1 MMLLA
6 TMVAEAQISIGGNV
20 YGGGNAGNT
29 GGSTSVTVYAG
40 DINAVF
46 GGARIANVEGSAF
59 VHIDGEHASNYIV
72 VNKVYGGN
80 DIAGTIGSST
90 TIPTKLTEVG
100 TEKGKNNIDN
110 TWNAFVR
117 ISTKTTTTGTGDE
130 AITTEAADAQKI
142 YIGQLFGGGNGDY
155 YYYNNDDTHEI
166 YESEQAYKDHEAPIA
181 TNTTAFISPD
191 LGKTY
196 LEILGGSIV
205 YAYGGGN
212 NATITNRTVI
222 ALKNPSK
229 VVTSIVDAT
238 NPNADDN
245 GELLT
250 NARFEDK
257 MGINTTFS
265 YPKSDAFQI
274 GRLFGG
280 NNKADMAIRPRW
292 NLQEGK
298 VRNLYGGGN
307 EGRMT
312 SPEGLL
318 LQVEGAGM
326 VVDNVYG
333 GCRKADVIPL
343 DENGTAVPY
352 PLVQL
357 PTADNPNHI
366 PAGYASRV
374 RVVAGHVNNVYGGND
389 ISGNVYAGNTV
400 GIMTHI
406 YGDVYGGGNGSY
418 AYTDNKKLKDDP
430 RWSDF
435 YYDSDQVLTSAEKAA
450 VTDNKLLS
458 VTALN
463 KVRPNAEKVSILVR
477 GTAANPTIVDG
488 GLYVGGNSA
497 SLRENVYGASS
508 GDQTHIKIGS
518 HVIIDNVFLGNN
530 GENMI
535 KYNEAEDPVSLRGE
549 GVLRTFKRTD
559 IASDGSRFNSMDL
572 TDKDV
577 FAKYMEGCAMK
588 VKSTVV
594 FESQANGD
602 AVDYIPYSTHF
613 GSFYCGGNVGS
624 MITEGMT
631 TINFNYPVIIYDKLV
646 GGCNN
651 AVVLASGYNA
661 RYEGGVIG
669 DPDPAEVGKIGNKL
683 TLNLSGLSI
692 EPRRWRDENDK
703 SHVNDLIW
711 NVVDKDGN
719 PVNPEDIPAIP
730 ADGKSVAADL
740 ERRLVGGNIYGGC
753 CTSGIVNGNVIIN
766 ANATLMDRD
775 KLFDE
780 VEAVGEGLYGDDVLD
795 HDTQRYTIKT
805 RQSGVILDE
814 QGMDVLGSALCLFG
828 GGKGRE
834 TEIWGSTTVNLNKG
848 FVFQVFGG
856 SEEGIIGK
864 AVTTGGTYT
873 FKGKSFKQDDKY
885 SCTINLRSPSD
896 ANAEAEFIY
905 GGGFLGP
912 VCGNTILN
920 LGKGRVFN
928 TFAGACNA
936 DILGHTETYMGRQVK
951 DDGTLGEGF
960 PYIED
965 YIYGGN
971 DLGGR
976 ILGTADFTSRVRD
989 AVASKIHNADA
1000 PKNVSAYVEYQQ
1012 GHALGIFGGCY
1023 GTYDYTDPEY
1033 KDFFYT
1039 TGSEGQTSANLGTAR
1054 PGYTKPRMDKAFVNF
1069 RPLNDDRL
1077 KVNEDNVIGE
1087 IYGAGQGSPGDGD
1100 RDIMQQG
1107 SYILVDIPDDMTN
1120 FDKDHGNLQVW
1131 GAGAWSGLGMREYV
1145 DPATRNQAKLD
1156 GVSAIIDL
1164 PRGQL
1169 SAVYGGS
1176 YKEGFTRRTVV
1187 NVPTGS
1193 TVKLNSI
1200 FGGAYGIDNEEI
1212 CDVYEGNVNW
1222 NSVNA
1227 LVGNLYGGNN
1237 NARRTLYGR
1246 VNVNAPVWSDKTT
1259 GYMATVYGAG
1269 YGENTW
1275 SQYTEVNLNKGSHVY
1290 MVYGGGHNGRVSN
1303 VATTKV
1309 DYGDEDLAGLKIAD
1323 PYENDAY
1330 VENGLNN
1337 PLAKARHD
1345 GKKYNT
1351 NVIINKGAIV
1361 GSYAL
1366 GSTPGFVV
1374 TGGYAYGGGMGSP
1387 DKSRSGD
1394 VNGTTYIALLG
1405 GTVEKDLV
1413 AAGSV
1418 GSVFDRYGTDKDDNK
1433 LKDDFGNDFV
1443 ASATAYI
1450 GGGVVRNVF
1459 GGGYMGSVG
1468 KHKTTGQLKNKDGD
1482 SVTDKDGNPVIGE
1495 IDADISASTE
1505 GDIPAEAYVIIG
1517 IREDQTSED
1526 RAAALNY
1533 AKSESADNDD
1543 TYGFYN
1549 GIPAVQRNV
1558 YGGGE
1563 GEDKAGGRGG
1573 AVFGR
1578 TNVILNNGRI
1588 GYDWLNG
1595 KFVEKL
1601 NDETWIAENP
1611 NDSIGRLRDYGN
1623 IFGGGYSDRSNVDET
1638 NVVMYG
1644 GILRGSLHG
1653 GAELAAIGRGSTRE
1667 SGVANHKR
1675 DFQAIYKAG
1684 KTHVEMYNGHVKRNI
1699 FGGGKGYNVLGF
1711 GGKNELYTD
1720 GYVFGQT
1727 EVYIHGGEVGTE
1739 EGLASNNGNVFG
1751 GGDVGYVYSKG
1762 YSNPNS
1768 RKTGTGSPNHYYY
1781 YYNDGTGDKLT
1792 EDCKVVVSPYLQ
1804 VKPGE
1809 SITYND
1815 KTYNAYDYVPT
1826 EYLNTLPK
1834 KNPTTKHFDGDW
1846 LKLYTGVNNGVEG
1859 ETEDTEERGIHIR
1872 NAVFAG
1878 GNVSSNNDKT
1888 YANATTVFGNTTATL
1903 FDVYH
1908 RDFITVG
1915 TEHIGGIYGG
1925 GNLSV
1930 VDGYRELNITNYG
1943 TDYYGLDSQITLDE
1957 YKSLSNRERAYFQ
1970 LQYICSVDEVKF
1982 GDITYV
1988 KDQILKEDEYLKLL
2002 EKYPLAKNAFTPYGF
2017 CSIYAGR
2024 LLNTIQRA
2032 DFCGVFGSRMVLQG
2046 AKDRVADVGEDI
2058 DYTINRIGEVSL
2070 NQQRSIISEDLAL
2083 NDNPAHGEDYKD
2095 IDNALHGN
2103 YFGIYSVVNYMGNL
2117 TSDVHFGDFYRGTDG
2132 KVDVNQTYYGYKKAQ
2147 PTSSKRNYG
2156 SSYNQVALASG
2167 VFLEL
2172 TTENSTSDHK
2182 DYGYVTG
2189 VIELDLINVKR
2200 DEVGGGFV
2208 YAKNEHRIPRRYPQK
2223 ENVVLSEY
2231 NKKIGNEA
2239 ITYKQFRYYS
2249 NQEGPWPEQDA
2260 ENVGDESD
2268 DDLYKYV
2275 VYETSGNFIH
2285 PKKRIVDDCY
2295 PINNAYIEGHTPYS
2309 EAHYW
2314 YVKGDVYIYDQKVS
2328 AYTGSANAY
2337 SKEVHLPLTI
2347 TAASHGRLQL
2357 LNVKPNLYAYY
2368 MPTEETG
2375 VDKVKIGSRE
2385 DPATHEPID
2394 KVWVNN
2400 DADSY
2405 ELNDVITWWDWH
2417 QLSATERTYFVTQT
2431 YVNCITC
2438 TIDGKEYEA
2447 GTYVMDD
2454 KDFTTFKET
2463 DHTIINAAGD
2473 ATTVDFVFRPS
2484 NNIGHDTGYVL
2495 TLDMNSPKVWD
2506 DYYTAIDNSST
2517 TTTITKAAYTT
2528 LTKED
2533 PAEQYN
2539 YREGPT
2545 FRPLETGVY
2554 GQRQYEEGA
2563 VITKET
2569 YDNSTPGSGDQAT
2582 MEKAYVAFK
2591 TVTYTYNDQQKTAH
2605 PGTPIPESEYNAID
2619 ATAKASFGSALM
2631 CTSTVKLSSENY
2643 MLYGDL
2649 KTQEE
2654 IDKMKDDFAGI
2665 TNDAGTITSYTSL
2678 ADEIQSSMTPAY
2690 ICSKAGGWGGIK
2702 LDNDKNYNAIMAW
2715 CSLSKSDRIDLEGHD
2730 RFTFNYDGLDLIN
2743 DADYLK
2749 VNVNDVESPDHGR
2762 TVQAFHSPYTD
2773 LVPVEYS
2780 AVYDQE
2786 EDKTVEF
2793 IDGTPSK
2800 TFSKNADDANKRI
2813 TNKQFEAVRNDQRHY
2828 TRISVKSGGE
2838 TIYIATENFVYN
2850 GIPYGMG
2857 QVVEESVATLNQDEV
2872 EEVWFTNT
2880 ESTAIIK
2887 YYCYE
2892 DYGSV
2897 KKGTII
2903 DESAYAALPNH
2914 QKYFVIQGQE
2924 PTETT
2929 TLYVSRESDIY
2940 DLTKKKVITVVY
2952 QYTYYEDED
2961 DGSVKL
2967 TNELHVVNIHLEL
2980 ESGVPQIGQLNPPS
2994 IVLPG
2999 DAVGLRAPDVKPGL
3013 YEILTNGWELY
3024 DNYDSA
3030 VKHQNGTSFVNNST
3044 PVYWYQNQ
3052 KAYVAFYSKTYMG
3065 YTYSNP
3071 VPVSVANYH
3080 DLDAVMQDKEH
3091 HMYVDHPA
3099 VERDSKIYIDSR
3111 YCKSDATKSE
3121 LDLLKDFFDLSVLNT
3136 TPAAGSALEGH
3147 ALLNSRVSGAN
3158 NLEFFLR
3165 SNVSPKA
3172 YITWNSIGGGT
3183 NDPCFAGTLHG
3194 DGYTI
3199 SGLSSSLFEK
3209 LCGDVYNL
3217 GVTGSFTGAGV
3228 AETGEGY
3235 VENCWV
3241 KTTGTP
3247 VKGEG
3252 HYAVFGNPT
3261 RDTNPDTNPRGPIQ
3275 VENCYYPESN
3285 DYQTPPTG
3293 DGYKHGRPT
3302 QMPDKDFYN
3311 GEVAYNLNGFYLKK
3325 RYYDHEVPGG
3335 DDAKEYLYLKSESNT
3350 TLPTDMS
3357 TAMYPA
3363 TYAVYQP
3370 GVKVPEGEQKP
3381 WLGYVENRFYDGDY
3395 RYANGEIPT
3404 TVDIRVRTVTTGE
3417 GDEAVTTTHFTPIW
3431 PDDYLF
3437 FGQALTYGH
3446 VGNREH
3452 QETPS
3457 RINKSQERI
3466 LTTADGNRVY
3476 RAPAYFRSK
3485 DVGVAHFNPYAIFAQ
3500 TKKDEPTVIVYKDM
3514 TAIDFSGGKANDVHN
3529 QYKYGWS
3536 NDNKHFFYPLL
3547 DDDGLTLF
3555 QNMDLTRNLL
3565 VYTGAAGGTGEGETP
3580 TASQKTANV
3589 VGTYLHDEAYEE
3601 SNSTYH
3607 TVAPWD
3613 SESDAVRGHWVQK
3626 MGEDNY
3632 VASLDHLL
3640 VDLYDFNAPIA
3651 YSFADGKR
3659 MWYQRKPDNYVGMK
3673 KDDGTFTDSRSGWEG
3688 VSLPF
3693 KADIVTTN
3701 KKGEIT
3707 HFYSGSKESANGTQT
3722 KVGHEYWLRELKEGG
3737 KPSTSDANVYEAIF
3751 SYPDANS
3758 DDGDKN
3764 YTNTFLWDYYYSLNN
3779 RDDLNRDDYQQG
3791 DDNGKYYSEPRTHKD
3806 YPRLAAATP
3815 YIIGFPGERY
3825 YEFDLSG
3832 NFKAETTYSPNPEQL
3847 GAQTITFASAMG
3859 ANIGVSDDE
3868 IAGVTTDGYTFMPT
3882 YLNNPAIASDNNLY
3896 MLSST
3901 GSSYDKTAD
3910 VSAVSI
3916 NAFRPYFVAKTPSQG
3931 AKKRVAE
3938 RIVFSMSGETSFT
3951 FEDNDPSKEEADGEL
3966 RFYTKKHLIGVESSL
3981 NKETEVYIVNTS
3993 GLTIDRF
4000 TIQPGETIETPVPMS
4015 GVYILRAA
4023 KGRYNK
4029 KVSVK

>member
-1 MMLLA
+1 MA
-6 TMVAEAQISIGGNV
+6 QAQINIGGNV
-20 YGGGNAGNT
+20 YGGGNAGKT
-29 GGSTSVTVYAG
+29 GGSTSVTVHAG

-46 GGARIANVEGSAF
+46 GGARMANVEGSAF
-59 VHIDGEHASNYIV
+59 VHVDGEHASKYIV
-72 VNKVYGGN
+72 INKLYGGN
-80 DIAGTIGSST
+80 DIAGTIGTSAD
-90 TIPTKLTEVG
+90 IPTELTEVIKDNM
-100 TEKGKNNIDN
+100 TDKEKEGKNNIDN

-130 AITTEAADAQKI
+130 AITTEAEGAQKI

-155 YYYNNDDTHEI
+155 YYRNDGDKHEI
-166 YESEQAYKDHEAPIA
+166 YESEQAYKNNETPIA
-181 TNTTAFISPD
+181 TNTTGFILPD

-229 VVTSIVDAT
+229 VVTSIIDRS
-238 NPNADDN
+238 NPNANTDPEKGDV

-318 LQVEGAGM
+318 LQIEGKGM

-333 GCRKADVIPL
+333 GCRKADVMPL
-343 DENGTAVPY
+343 DDDGKLVPY
-352 PLVQL
+352 SQVQL
-357 PTADNPNHI
+357 DPADNPNNI

-374 RVVAGHVNNVYGGND
+374 RVKAGHVNNVYGGND

-418 AYTDNKKLKDDP
+418 AYTDNVKLKDNP

-435 YYDSDQVLTSAEKAA
+435 YYDPDEVLRAA
-450 VTDNKLLS
+450 GVSGVSPELRS

-463 KVRPNAEKVSILVR
+463 LIRPNAEKVSILVR
-477 GTAANPTIVDG
+477 GTEGNPTIVDG

-497 SLRENVYGASS
+497 SLRENVAGASS
-508 GDQTHIKIGS
+508 GDKTHIKIGS
-518 HVIIDNVFLGNN
+518 HVIIDKVFLGNN

-535 KYNEAEDPVSLRGE
+535 KDDEAEDPVSLRGE
-549 GVLRTFKRTD
+549 GVLRTLKRTD
-559 IASDGSRFNSMDL
+559 IASDGSKFNSMDL
-572 TDKDV
+572 TKEGV

-588 VKSTVV
+588 EKSAVV
-594 FESQANGD
+594 FENENSGD
-602 AVDYIPYSTHF
+602 ATTYIPYSTQF

-646 GGCNN
+646 GGSNN
-651 AVVLASGYNA
+651 AVVLAGDYNA

-669 DPDPAEVGKIGNKL
+669 NPDSNGNKI
-683 TLNLSGLSI
+683 TMNLSGLAI
-692 EPRRWRDENDK
+692 EPKRWKNENDK
-703 SHVNDLIW
+703 SDVSTLVW
-711 NVVDKDGN
+711 NVVDKDGQK
-719 PVNPEDIPAIP
+719 VNPEDIPAIP
-730 ADGKSVAADL
+730 ADGKAVATDL

-753 CTSGIVNGNVIIN
+753 CTSGVVDGNVIIN
-766 ANATLMDRD
+766 INATLMDRD
-775 KLFDE
+775 KLFDD
-780 VEAVGEGLYGDDVLD
+780 VEAAGEGLYGDDVLEQ
-795 HDTQRYTIKT
+795 DTREYKIIE
-805 RQSGVILDE
+805 RRSGVILDE

-834 TEIWGSTTVNLNKG
+834 TEVWGSTTVNLNQG

-864 AVTTGGTYT
+864 AVDTGGTYT
-873 FKGKSFKQDDKY
+873 FKGKSFKEDEKY

-912 VCGNTILN
+912 VCGNTVLN

-928 TFAGACNA
+928 TFAGSCNA
-936 DILGHTETYMGRQVK
+936 DILGHTETYMGRQIK
-951 DDGTLGEGF
+951 DDGTDGEGF

-971 DLGGR
+971 DLGGS
-976 ILGTADFTSRVRD
+976 ILGKADFTGRIREE
-989 AVASKIHNADA
+989 VASKIHNANA
-1000 PKNVSAYVEYQQ
+1000 PKNVSAYIEYQQ
-1012 GHALGIFGGCY
+1012 GHAKGIFGGCY
-1023 GTYDYTDPEY
+1023 GTYDYKDPEY

-1039 TGSEGQTSANLGTAR
+1039 TGATDATEANLGTAR

-1069 RPLNDDRL
+1069 RPLNDAKL
-1077 KVNEDNVIGE
+1077 KVNGDNTISE
-1087 IYGAGQGSPGDGD
+1087 IYGAGQGQPGDAD
-1100 RDIMQQG
+1100 RDIMQNS
-1107 SYILVDIPDDMTN
+1107 SYILIDIPQDMTN
-1120 FDKDHGNLQVW
+1120 FDKEHGNLQVW
-1131 GAGAWSGLGMREYV
+1131 GAGAWSGLGMRTYV
-1145 DPATRNQAKLD
+1145 EPGATGSAAD
-1156 GVSAIIDL
+1156 AVSAIIDL

-1169 SAVYGGS
+1169 NAAYGGS

-1193 TVKLNSI
+1193 TVKLNKI
-1200 FGGAYGIDNEEI
+1200 FGGAYGISNNDI
-1212 CDVYEGNVNW
+1212 CDVYEGNLNW
-1222 NSVNA
+1222 NSENA
-1227 LVGNLYGGNN
+1227 LTGYLYGGNN

-1259 GYMATVYGAG
+1259 GYMASVFGAG
-1269 YGENTW
+1269 FGENTW
-1275 SQYTEVNLNKGSHVY
+1275 SQYTEVNLNKGSQVY
-1290 MVYGGGHNGRVSN
+1290 MVYGGGHNGRVAN
-1303 VATTKV
+1303 VATTKRMSEI
-1309 DYGDEDLAGLKIAD
+1309 DFEDPTYKGLKIAD
-1323 PYENDAY
+1323 PYENGKAY
-1330 VENGLNN
+1330 VDNGLNN

-1351 NVIINKGAIV
+1351 NVIINKGAVV
-1361 GSYAL
+1361 GSYAP

-1374 TGGYAYGGGMGSP
+1374 TGGYAYGGGMGSS

-1394 VNGTTYIALLG
+1394 VNGTTYIAMLG

-1418 GSVFDRYGTDKDDNK
+1418 GSVFDRYGTDKNGNK

-1443 ASATAYI
+1443 ASATAFI

-1468 KHKTTGQLKNKDGD
+1468 KHKTTGQLKDGD
-1482 SVTDKDGNPVIGE
+1482 GNPVTDKDGNPVIGE
-1495 IDADISASTE
+1495 IDAAINASTE
-1505 GDIPAEAYVIIG
+1505 NDIPAEAYVIIG
-1517 IREDQTSED
+1517 IREDQTSEKL
-1526 RAAALNY
+1526 ATALNY
-1533 AKSESADNDD
+1533 AKSESSDNVG
-1543 TYGFYN
+1543 TYGFFN

-1578 TNVILNNGRI
+1578 TNVIMNNGRI

-1595 KFVEKL
+1595 DFVEKL

-1611 NDSIGRLRDYGN
+1611 NDSIGRLKDYGN
-1623 IFGGGYSDRSNVDET
+1623 IFGGGYSDKSNVDET

-1653 GAELAAIGRGSTRE
+1653 GAELAAIGRGATRE

-1675 DFQAIYKAG
+1675 DFEAIYKAG
-1684 KTHVEMYNGHVKRNI
+1684 KTHVEMYNGHVKRNV

-1727 EVYIHGGEVGTE
+1727 EVYIRGGEVGTE
-1739 EGLASNNGNVFG
+1739 EGLADNNGNVFG

-1768 RKTGTGSPNHYYY
+1768 RKTGTGSPDHYYY
-1781 YYNDGTGDKLT
+1781 YYNDGSGSGDNLT

-1804 VKPGE
+1804 VKPGQ
-1809 SITYND
+1809 SVTYDN

-1834 KNPTTKHFDGDW
+1834 KQEVTDAEGKKTKQFTGDW

-1859 ETEDTEERGIHIR
+1859 ATEDTEERGIHIR

-1915 TEHIGGIYGG
+1915 TEHIGGLYGG

-1982 GDITYV
+1982 GDITYK
-1988 KDQILKEDEYLKLL
+1988 KDQVLKEDEYLKLL
-2002 EKYPLAKNAFTPYGF
+2002 EKYPEAKNSFTPYGF

-2058 DYTINRIGEVSL
+2058 DYTINRLGEVSL
-2070 NQQRSIISEDLAL
+2070 NQQRSAVE
-2083 NDNPAHGEDYKD
+2083 GETGDD
-2095 IDNALHGN
+2095 VLHGN

-2117 TSDVHFGDFYRGTDG
+2117 TSDVHFGDTYRGTDG
-2132 KVDVNQTYYGYKKAQ
+2132 KEVSGQTYYGYKKAQ
-2147 PTSSKRNYG
+2147 PTSSSRNFG
-2156 SSYNQVALASG
+2156 SSFNQVALASG

-2172 TTENSTSDHK
+2172 TTENSTADHK

-2208 YAKNEHRIPRRYPQK
+2208 YAKNEHRIPRRYPNK
-2223 ENVVLSEY
+2223 KNVFLSEY
-2231 NKKIGNEA
+2231 NNLSGNEA
-2239 ITYKQFRYYS
+2239 VSNKQFRYYS
-2249 NQEGPWPEQDA
+2249 AQEGPWPEEGA
-2260 ENVGDESD
+2260 ENVGGETD
-2268 DDLYKYV
+2268 DRLYQYV

-2285 PKKRIVDDCY
+2285 PKKKIVDDCY
-2295 PINNAYIEGHTPYS
+2295 PINNAYIEGRTPYS

-2368 MPTEETG
+2368 MPTDDTG
-2375 VDKVKIGSRE
+2375 VDKVKIGSRV
-2385 DPATHEPID
+2385 DTSGEPID

-2417 QLSATERTYFVTQT
+2417 QLSPTERSYFVTQT
-2431 YVNCITC
+2431 YVNCVTC
-2438 TIDGKEYEA
+2438 TIDDNEYEA
-2447 GTYVMDD
+2447 GTYVMDQAD
-2454 KDFTTFKET
+2454 YDTFMAASHDIRDTQGEHFKDEDGHDIGKS
-2463 DHTIINAAGD
+2463 
-2473 ATTVDFVFRPS
+2473 FVFRSS

-2506 DYYTAIDNSST
+2506 DYYTAIENGGTTST
-2517 TTTITKAAYTT
+2517 TTTTISKVAYGQ
-2528 LTKED
+2528 LSSAD
-2533 PAEQYN
+2533 QYN

-2545 FRPLETGVY
+2545 FRPLTTDVY
-2554 GQRQYEEGA
+2554 GQRQYEEGT

-2591 TVTYTYNDQQKTAH
+2591 TVTYTYNGQQKTAH

-2654 IDKMKDDFAGI
+2654 INKMVVDFANIYDDDGHVI
-2665 TNDAGTITSYTSL
+2665 GHDNAL
-2678 ADEIQSSMTPAY
+2678 EAEIRASMTPAY
-2690 ICSKAGGWGGIK
+2690 ICSKAGGWGGMQ
-2702 LDNDKNYNAIMAW
+2702 LENTKNYDAITAW
-2715 CSLSKSDRIDLEGHD
+2715 CSLPKSDRIDADGKD
-2730 RFTFNYDGLDLIN
+2730 KFTFNYDGLDLIN

-2749 VNVNDVESPDHGR
+2749 VGTSVESPSHER
-2762 TVQAFHSPYTD
+2762 TEQAFHSPYTD

-2780 AVYDQE
+2780 AVFDQAE
-2786 EDKTVEF
+2786 AKTVEF
-2793 IDGTPSK
+2793 NNGTSR
-2800 TFSKNADDANKRI
+2800 TFSPTAADADKRI
-2813 TNKQFEAVRNDQRHY
+2813 TNEQFENVRNDQRHY
-2828 TRISVKSGGE
+2828 TRVSVKSGGE
-2838 TIYIATENFVYN
+2838 IIHIAKDNFVYN
-2850 GIPYGMG
+2850 GIPYGKG
-2857 QVVEESVATLNQDEV
+2857 QVVEETVATLTVNQDKV
-2872 EEVWFTNT
+2872 DAVQFTNT
-2880 ESTAIIK
+2880 GSAADIK

-2892 DYGSV
+2892 DYGNV
-2897 KKGTII
+2897 TKGTVINEE
-2903 DESAYAALPNH
+2903 DYVLLPNH
-2914 QKYFVIQGQE
+2914 QKFFVIQGQE

-2999 DAVGLRAPDVKPGL
+2999 DAVGLRPPEVKPGL

-3024 DNYDSA
+3024 DNYDDA
-3030 VKHQNGTSFVNNST
+3030 IKHQNGTTFVNNST

-3052 KAYVAFYSKTYMG
+3052 KAYVAFYSKTYLG
-3065 YTYSNP
+3065 FTYSNP

-3080 DLDAVMQDKEH
+3080 DLDKVMQDKDN
-3091 HMYVDHPA
+3091 HMFVDHPD
-3099 VERDSKIYIDSR
+3099 VERESKIYIDNR
-3111 YCKSDATKSE
+3111 DCKSDATKSE
-3121 LDLLKDFFDLSVLNT
+3121 LDLLKDFFDLSTQT
-3136 TPAAGSALEGH
+3136 TVATSGATKDH
-3147 ALLNSRVSGAN
+3147 ALLNNRVLGAN

-3165 SNVSPKA
+3165 SDVSPKA
-3172 YITWNSIGGGT
+3172 YTTWNSIGGGA
-3183 NDPCFAGTLHG
+3183 NDPCFSGTLHG

-3199 SGLSSSLFEK
+3199 GNLSSSLFGK
-3209 LCGDVYNL
+3209 LCGNVYNL

-3228 AETGEGY
+3228 AETGDGY

-3241 KTTGTP
+3241 KTSAESGF
-3247 VKGEG
+3247 
-3252 HYAVFGNPT
+3252 AA
-3261 RDTNPDTNPRGPIQ
+3261 DTNPVFGHPTREANDGRGPIQ

-3285 DYQTPPTG
+3285 HYLTKDYG
-3293 DGYKHGRPT
+3293 HGMAR

-3325 RYYDHEVPGG
+3325 RYYDKVVPSG
-3335 DDAKEYLYLKSESNT
+3335 DVAEYLYLKSESNT
-3350 TLPTDMS
+3350 TLPADMS
-3357 TAMYPA
+3357 TAKYPA
-3363 TYAVYQP
+3363 GYAVYQP
-3370 GVKVPEGEQKP
+3370 GVKMPEGELKP

-3404 TVDIRVRTVTTGE
+3404 TAEIRMRNITTGE
-3417 GDEAVTTTHFTPIW
+3417 GEEAVTTTYFTPIW
-3431 PDDYLF
+3431 PDDYIF

-3466 LTTADGNRVY
+3466 LTSADGNRVY

-3485 DVGVAHFNPYAIFAQ
+3485 VKDVAHFNPYAIFAQ
-3500 TKKDEPTVIVYKDM
+3500 TKKDDPTVIAYKDM
-3514 TAIDFSGGKANDVHN
+3514 TAIDFSGGLASDETNSY
-3529 QYKYGWS
+3529 QYGM
-3536 NDNKHFFYPLL
+3536 DDDGHFFHPLL

-3565 VYTGAAGGTGEGETP
+3565 VYTGTPGGTEEGQTP

-3589 VGTYLHDEAYEE
+3589 VSTYLHDEAYVEK
-3601 SNSTYH
+3601 NDTYH
-3607 TVAPWD
+3607 TVAPWN

-3626 MGEDNY
+3626 MGENNY

-3651 YSFADGKR
+3651 YKFANDKR
-3659 MWYQRKPDNYVGMK
+3659 MWYQRKPDNYVGVK
-3673 KDDGTFTDSRSGWEG
+3673 KDDGTYTDSHLGWNDI
-3688 VSLPF
+3688 SLPF

-3701 KKGEIT
+3701 QKGELT
-3707 HFYSGSKESANGTQT
+3707 HFYKKQDSDGFEKGYDS
-3722 KVGHEYWLRELKEGG
+3722 GHEYWLRGLKGG
-3737 KPSTSDANVYEAIF
+3737 GHTSTSDANVYEAIL
-3751 SYPDANS
+3751 SYPDANNA
-3758 DDGDKN
+3758 DGNKN
-3764 YTNTFLWDYYYSLNN
+3764 YTNTFLWDYYYSWNS
-3779 RDDLNRDDYQQG
+3779 RDDLNNDDYQQG
-3791 DDNGKYYSEPRTHKD
+3791 DDNGKYYSEARQFAD

-3815 YIIGFPGERY
+3815 YIIGFPGDRY

-3832 NFKAETTYSPNPEQL
+3832 EFKAETTLTPNPTPL
-3847 GAQTITFASAMG
+3847 GQQTITFASATG
-3859 ANIGVSDDE
+3859 ASIGVSDDQMG
-3868 IAGVTTDGYTFMPT
+3868 GVNDGNYTFKPN
-3882 YLNNPAIASDNNLY
+3882 YLAKVLTTSDYVLKAD
-3896 MLSST
+3896 
-3901 GSSYDKTAD
+3901 GSSYVKATAGTT
-3910 VSAVSI
+3910 ALP
-3916 NAFRPYFVAKTPSQG
+3916 FRPYFTSANG
-3931 AKKRVAE
+3931 ARS
-3938 RIVFSMSGETSFT
+3938 IIFSDETSSLRGQ
-3951 FEDNDPSKEEADGEL
+3951 EGEPSIGDEL
-3966 RFYTKKHLIGVESSL
+3966 AGTLDITTRRKMIVVTSQLRHDTDIRIFGV
-3981 NKETEVYIVNTS
+3981 N
-3993 GLTIDRF
+3993 GQTIDAYS
-4000 TIQPGETIETPVPMS
+4000 IQPGQTVETPVGSS
-4015 GVYILRAA
+4015 GIYIVRDTT
-4023 KGRYNK
+4023 GRYIK
-4029 KVSVK
+4029 KISVK